1 MVGLTSRK
9 HNEALDPPTVIP
21 AVPGNLNKNLCAAPA
36 GQTDPGAPLRADGTR
51 KRTYKTKK
59 ETDKTRNVTS
69 TIVLTLLGIS
79 VIVPMLQ
86 VRALRLLSLFLCYF
100 ARAVGGRA
108 CMHSSL

>member
-1 MVGLTSRK
+1 MEVSWHGCLHSSRLT
-9 HNEALDPPTVIP
+9 
-21 AVPGNLNKNLCAAPA
+21 AVCWRPLAHIRHFPNNITLRRPPA

-86 VRALRLLSLFLCYF
+86 VRALRLLCHFL
-100 ARAVGGRA
+100 
-108 CMHSSL
+108 